1 MNNDIVITTRT
12 ISPEEMEAIMPTLQQ
27 FDIEA
32 AEKAAAKTANKKKW
46 FKVAAIAATVIEV
59 AAVVAYFIW

>member
-27 FDIEA
+27 FNVEA
-32 AEKAAAKTANKKKW
+32 VEQEAKKASNKKA
-46 FKVAAIAATVIEV
+46 FIKVAAIAATIVEV

>member
-12 ISPEEMEAIMPTLQQ
+12 ISPEEMEAILPTLQQ
-27 FDIEA
+27 FDVEA

-46 FKVAAIAATVIEV
+46 FKVAAIAATVVEV

>member
-1 MNNDIVITTRT
+1 MNNDIIVTTRT
-12 ISPEEMEAIMPTLQQ
+12 ISPEEMEAIMPTIQQ

-32 AEKAAAKTANKKKW
+32 VEQEAKKASNKKA
-46 FKVAAIAATVIEV
+46 FIKVAAIAATVIEV